1 MDREILYF
9 DEATYDYFLNKEK
22 ELFKTIHKLE
32 TLVNIS
38 IGENEIKSYRDFLNN
53 PFDFMVELYWERY
66 NSFYPPN
73 SNIEDVF
80 VRNSKV
86 TRSEVDG
93 LKQLFEKQLKDMQ
106 HHALKINKKV
116 VSGIKKDSFNKYLN
130 ESKRAEYEALK
141 KFIDSANV
149 LSEFHCDQQIHLM
162 RFATNKLQMEGLKVT
177 PNYSL
182 YV

>member
-73 SNIEDVF
+73 SNIKDVF

-93 LKQLFEKQLKDMQ
+93 LKELFEKQIKEMQ
-106 HHALKINKKV
+106 HHAPKINKKV

-130 ESKRAEYEALK
+130 DNKKAEYDAVK
-141 KFIDSANV
+141 KFIDAANGLKEYGCTGGV
-149 LSEFHCDQQIHLM
+149 HLM
-162 RFATNKLQMEGLKVT
+162 HFSNGRLRLKGLEVI
-177 PNYSL
+177 PNYSQ
-182 YV
+182 YQ